1 MLCRC
6 VSPILLV
13 SLLCFPAAADEQH
26 QHGPVTGKLGDVTF
40 ETSCD
45 KSVAKDFR
53 RAVAMLHSFW
63 YEGAESAFGEIAKK
77 DPECAMAYWGL
88 AMSVYHPLWAVPTTP
103 ELQRGRAAV
112 EKARNA
118 KRQTPREREWIE
130 AIARPLELDAKTP
143 LIERNKAWAGGM
155 EKVHSSN
162 PGDVEA
168 EVFYLLARLST
179 ASPSDK
185 SYAVQKAVGPR
196 LEQLFAKHPTHPG
209 LPHYVIHTYD
219 YPELAPK
226 AVDAARRYASI
237 APESAHALH
246 MPSHI
251 FTRLGLWQDSIHSNI
266 DSANAAKRDFRASQS
281 PYALGEQLHAMD
293 YLTYAYLQR
302 GELNAARQIL
312 AEMKALGPTGHPVFA
327 GTYASAAIPARYYIE
342 TRRWKD
348 ARDLPEPSFTGESY
362 WTEVANAIV
371 FWTRSVGAARTGQLD
386 RARADMEKISALR
399 DKLAQSKRQDGAD
412 TIEVM
417 RLSASAWIAFAA
429 GQTAEAERLMRA
441 SADLEDRTEK
451 HPVTPGSVLPSR
463 EQLAD
468 LLSQTGKPAEA
479 LREYQASLAT
489 APNRLNSLLGAAR
502 AAELAGNK
510 EVATEYYAKVLQV
523 APKAD
528 PKLLKDAKQNISA
541 AR

>member
-6 VSPILLV
+6 VFPILLV

-63 YEGAESAFGEIAKK
+63 YSGAETAFGEIAKK
-77 DPECAMAYWGL
+77 DPECAMAYWGI
-88 AMSVYHPLWAVPTTP
+88 AMSAYHPLWAVPTTP
-103 ELQRGRAAV
+103 ELQRGRAALA
-112 EKARNA
+112 KARNA
-118 KRQTPREREWIE
+118 KRQTAREREWIE
-130 AIARPLELDAKTP
+130 AIARPLELDGKIP
-143 LIERNKAWAGGM
+143 LIERNKAWAAGM
-155 EKVHSSN
+155 EKVHSAN
-162 PGDVEA
+162 PADTEA
-168 EVFYLLARLST
+168 EIYYLLARLST

-185 SYAVQKAVGPR
+185 SYAVQKAIGPR
-196 LEQLFAKHPTHPG
+196 LEQLFAKYPTHPG

-219 YPELAPK
+219 YPELAPR
-226 AVDAARRYASI
+226 ALDAARRYASI

-251 FTRLGLWQDSIHSNI
+251 FTRLGLWQDSIRSNI
-266 DSANAAKRDFRASQS
+266 DSANAARRDFRSSQS

-293 YLTYAYLQR
+293 YLTYGYIQR
-302 GELNAARQIL
+302 GEVDAARRIL
-312 AEMKALGPTGHPVFA
+312 AEMKALGPIDRPVFA
-327 GTYASAAIPARYYIE
+327 GVYASAAIPARYFIE
-342 TRRWKD
+342 THQWKD
-348 ARDLPEPSFTGESY
+348 ARDLPEPGFTGESY

-371 FWTRSVGAARTGQLD
+371 FWTRSLGAARTGQLD
-386 RARADMEKISALR
+386 RARADVEKMRALR
-399 DKLAQSKRQDGAD
+399 EKLVQSKRQDGAD
-412 TIEVM
+412 TIEVL

-429 GQTAEAERLMRA
+429 GQPAEAERLMRA

-451 HPVTPGSVLPSR
+451 HPVTPGAVLPAR

-468 LLSQTGKPAEA
+468 LLAQTGRPAEA
-479 LREYQASLAT
+479 LREYRASLAT
-489 APNRLNSLLGAAR
+489 APNRLNGLLGAAR
-502 AAELAGNK
+502 AAERAGNK
-510 EVATEYYAKVLQV
+510 EAAAEYYAKVLQV